1 MLCSA
6 SECYPLGL
14 DLRSQRAMPGQT
26 STSLT
31 ASAVYKP
38 IPPPKPS
45 PRPPPFM
52 THHQQ
57 QQQPHF
63 HDRPH
68 LYDPLIQVDP
78 SPRRRKPLTCVNDM
92 ALNPLYMCRY
102 TGHVCVHFEVPR
114 EVGELKSRRM
124 SASCFSGRP
133 PLDMQ
138 ATSSSSLPPPWL
150 PS

>member
-6 SECYPLGL
+6 CECYPLAV
-14 DLRSQRAMPGQT
+14 DLRSQRAMPGE
-26 STSLT
+26 TSLT

-52 THHQQ
+52 THNQ
-57 QQQPHF
+57 QQQPQHF

-102 TGHVCVHFEVPR
+102 IVRFEAP
-114 EVGELKSRRM
+114 GGSR
-124 SASCFSGRP
+124 
-133 PLDMQ
+133 
-138 ATSSSSLPPPWL
+138 
-150 PS
+150 